1 MKKVVSAALAVLVM
15 CSATAGLSADRV
27 RIESSGVITQAGY
40 PVKNAEVEL
49 WAFEG
54 NGAMRTP
61 VVGSGGTIYASTESG
76 MLYALD
82 NEGSMKWR
90 VPTYTNLTSPV
101 LDANG
106 KLWFGGANARLL
118 QFDQAGKGG
127 ETHIAYFEG
136 KKNGQLP
143 SVPELDSEGNGYFA
157 YGSRLLAFDP
167 QGKSIWT
174 YALPHGAEYRGVAL
188 GSNDT
193 IYVSGMTSERGYVF
207 AVDTAGRLVWEYEI
221 GGTSPLQSMNPV
233 IAKDGTVYVLTGEK
247 LLALKADGTLVW
259 EREAPYAS
267 RTLTTPAV
275 GKDGTLYVT
284 AAGGGLT
291 AIQGGDGSV
300 KWSAGGSGSQQFVA
314 SPVIDSAGIVYIA
327 TTDGQLAGYDAS
339 GKLVYTYKG
348 SAGKITGNLAVTADG
363 KLLYGTADGKLHAIG
378 PRKTVQV
385 QLPAKEE
392 RVEVGDTYFVT
403 DKMKLSAD
411 VPVSF
416 TSSNP
421 KVAKVDVTGKI
432 TTISEGKVDITVKVM
447 DNLYRGSG
455 VLRLNVAKPQ
465 PPVLAFQPRAAS
477 QKVTVGGRTFSVQTV
492 LIPKGMP
499 VTAGLAD
506 RKVGKVADLS
516 SIAKAYNADI
526 AINGTFF
533 EAYGGIPEPW
543 GTVITQGQVAH
554 VGNVG
559 SAVGFT
565 RDGQVLFDTLRVKI
579 EGGAN
584 GSYSWPNNWYA
595 YFVNRTPSQTGNA
608 AILFTPHRGAKLGFA
623 YGTSVVVKG
632 GKVIKIVKNEDVA
645 IPADG
650 FVLNLTGSERVLADR
665 FKVGGE
671 AEYRLRYENKD
682 RKALDWSKVQ
692 TAFGAGPRLV
702 KDGKKAVDPKAEGF
716 TETKILSS
724 GAGRSA
730 IAVKKDG
737 SILLATVSGA
747 TIDQWAQVM
756 VKLGAYQA
764 INLDGGA
771 SSGLYFQGKTV
782 TKPGRLV
789 SNAIVFGTKL
799 NK

>member
-1 MKKVVSAALAVLVM
+1 MKKKFVSAAMAAFVM
-15 CSATAGLSADRV
+15 CSMSMGALAGDAREMSSAWSP
-27 RIESSGVITQAGY
+27 SSYSVN
-40 PVKNAEVEL
+40 KAEVEL
-49 WAFEG
+49 WTFDG
-54 NGAMRTP
+54 NGVMRTP
-61 VVGSGGTIYASTESG
+61 VVAGNGTIYASTESG

-82 NEGSMKWR
+82 REGNMKWR

-101 LDANG
+101 LDGGG

-127 ETHIAYFEG
+127 ETHIAFFEG
-136 KKNGQLP
+136 KKDGQLP
-143 SVPELDSEGNGYFA
+143 SVPVLDSEGNGYLA

-167 QGKSIWT
+167 KGKSIWT
-174 YALPHGAEYRGVAL
+174 FALPHGAEYRGVSI
-188 GSNDT
+188 GGDDT

-221 GGTSPLQSMNPV
+221 GGTSPLQPINPV
-233 IAKDGTVYVLTGEK
+233 IAQNGTVYTITGEK
-247 LLALKADGTLVW
+247 LLALRAGGTLLW

-267 RTLTTPAV
+267 RTLTTPAI

-284 AAGGGLT
+284 AVNGGLT
-291 AIQGGDGSV
+291 AVHGGDGSV
-300 KWSAGGSGSQQFVA
+300 KWSASGSGSQLA
-314 SPVIDSAGIVYIA
+314 SPVIDSTGTIYIA
-327 TTDGQLAGYDAS
+327 ASEGQLAGYDAN

-348 SAGKITGNLAVTADG
+348 SAGKITGNLAITADG

-378 PRKTVQV
+378 PRKPVQV

-392 RVEVGDTYFVT
+392 RVEIGDTYFVT

-421 KVAKVDVTGKI
+421 KVAKVDGK
-432 TTISEGKVDITVKVM
+432 GKVTAIAVGKADITVNVTDK
-447 DNLYRGSG
+447 LYEGSG
-455 VLRLNVAKPQ
+455 ILKLNVVKPL

-477 QKVTVGGRTFSVQTV
+477 EKVSVGGRTFTVQTV

-499 VTAGLAD
+499 VAAGLAD

-543 GTVITQGQVAH
+543 GTVISQGQVAH

-579 EGGAN
+579 EGGAG

-595 YFVNRTPSQTGNA
+595 YFVNRTPSPNGNA

-623 YGTSVVVKG
+623 YGTSVVVQS
-632 GKVIKIVKNEDVA
+632 GKVTKIVKNEDVA

-682 RKALDWSKVQ
+682 RKELDWSKVQ

-756 VKLGAYQA
+756 LKLGAYQA

-771 SSGLYFQGKTV
+771 SSGLYFQGKTL
-782 TKPGRLV
+782 TKPGRLI